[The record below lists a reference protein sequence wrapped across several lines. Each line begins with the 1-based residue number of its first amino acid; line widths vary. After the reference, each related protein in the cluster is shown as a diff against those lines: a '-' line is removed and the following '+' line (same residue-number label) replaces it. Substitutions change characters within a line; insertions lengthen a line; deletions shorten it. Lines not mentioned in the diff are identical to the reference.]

1 MEVTFTTE
9 RTWARADEIVDYL
22 RGPRLWIPQTD
33 YPDFDDWAAKVHAQ
47 LKSEEKRAVVAFVQ
61 GVVAGAIIYQR
72 HRGDVDSMEIKN
84 VTVRPDVQG
93 RYFAS
98 FLLRN
103 AEVEG
108 ARDFGVRSVIVDAK
122 ARNVGIR
129 AFLLKNGY
137 LPSGTADLYGLGA
150 GADIIYMKRRLGG
163 GVGGAV

>member
-22 RGPRLWIPQTD
+22 RGPRLWIPQAD
-33 YPDFDDWAAKVHAQ
+33 YPDFDDWASKVHVQ
-47 LKSEEKRAVVAFVQ
+47 LKSEEKRAVVAFVA
-61 GVVAGAIIYQR
+61 GRVAGAIIYQR
-72 HRGDVDSMEIKN
+72 HRKQADALEIKN

-108 ARDFGVRSVIVDAK
+108 ARDFKVRSVVVDAK
-122 ARNVGIR
+122 ARNMGIR
-129 AFLLKNGY
+129 QFLIKNGY
-137 LPSGTADLYGLGA
+137 LPVGIEDLYGLGV
-150 GADIIYMKRRLGG
+150 GADVVYTKRLRP
-163 GVGGAV
+163 V

>member
-22 RGPRLWIPQTD
+22 RGPRLWVPQAD
-33 YPDFDDWAAKVHAQ
+33 YPDFDDWAAKVHVQ
-47 LKSEEKRAVVAFVQ
+47 LKSEHKRAVVAFV
-61 GVVAGAIIYQR
+61 GGTVAGAIIYQR
-72 HRGDVDSMEIKN
+72 HQEQVDALEIKN

-93 RYFAS
+93 RHFAS

-108 ARDFGVRSVIVDAK
+108 ARDYGVRSVVVDAK
-122 ARNVGIR
+122 ARNRGIR

-137 LPSGTADLYGLGA
+137 LPAGIADLYGLGS
-150 GADIIYMKRRLGG
+150 GDDIVYAKRLPPSP
-163 GVGGAV
+163 V